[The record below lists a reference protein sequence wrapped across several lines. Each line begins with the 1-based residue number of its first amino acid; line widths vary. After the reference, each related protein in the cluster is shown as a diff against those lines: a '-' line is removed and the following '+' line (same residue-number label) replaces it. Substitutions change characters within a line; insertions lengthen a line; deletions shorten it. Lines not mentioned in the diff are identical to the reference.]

1 VITDL
6 AVDRLRTHS
15 KSRSGLPIAH
25 RTALA
30 GVQADRLAGSRFE
43 CAGSKRSHNGDAAYR
58 HGGRMIANDSTLKL
72 ARWTIGR
79 CMLPLSTCGTMYFV
93 RR

>member
-1 VITDL
+1 M
-6 AVDRLRTHS
+6 S
-15 KSRSGLPIAH
+15 IAH

-30 GVQADRLAGSRFE
+30 GVQADRLAGSRFG

-58 HGGRMIANDSTLKL
+58 HGGRIIANDSTLKL

-93 RR
+93 RG